1 MATGGVTAV
10 VADRGSA
17 LKGRAARGHP
27 RALFFARE
35 KFCQAFSGIAMQ
47 SRSRKLSRCFRVI
60 MGNGVAEVGR
70 GGGEN
75 GRRRRR
81 YCRRGGVAAE
91 EERTSSY
98 FRQF

>member
-70 GGGEN
+70 GGG
-75 GRRRRR
+75 
-81 YCRRGGVAAE
+81 GGTGGGGGGIVGEAE
-91 EERTSSY
+91 
-98 FRQF
+98 